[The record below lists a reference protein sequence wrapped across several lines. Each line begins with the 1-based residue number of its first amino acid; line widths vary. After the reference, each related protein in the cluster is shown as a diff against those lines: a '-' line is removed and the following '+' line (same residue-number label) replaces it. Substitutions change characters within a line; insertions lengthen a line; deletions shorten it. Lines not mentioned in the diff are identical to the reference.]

1 MIMRNILFSLILII
15 AFSCGESKTEV
26 TGADKYIETITGFTC
41 EKAVVTD
48 NGYLI
53 IAIDAESAS
62 GYDALASQFL
72 EEAKKEGLTRS
83 IVGIRKAGKD
93 HETKI
98 FIIGNAPTA
107 LYQLKE
113 MIEKGE
119 IEKPAL
125 VIGVPVGFVG
135 AAESKEEFKKLKESS

>member
-1 MIMRNILFSLILII
+1 MRNILFSLILII

-26 TGADKYIETITGFTC
+26 TGADKYIC

-72 EEAKKEGLTRS
+72 EEAKKEGVSGLKGVL
-83 IVGIRKAGKD
+83 IVDIKNSKFEQGAVVGKRIGKAY
-93 HETKI
+93 E
-98 FIIGNAPTA
+98 
-107 LYQLKE
+107 
-113 MIEKGE
+113 
-119 IEKPAL
+119 
-125 VIGVPVGFVG
+125 
-135 AAESKEEFKKLKESS
+135 

>member
-53 IAIDAESAS
+53 IAIQLPDMTH
-62 GYDALASQFL
+62 LLRNFL
-72 EEAKKEGLTRS
+72 
-83 IVGIRKAGKD
+83 
-93 HETKI
+93 
-98 FIIGNAPTA
+98 
-107 LYQLKE
+107 
-113 MIEKGE
+113 
-119 IEKPAL
+119 
-125 VIGVPVGFVG
+125 
-135 AAESKEEFKKLKESS
+135 KKLKKKVCPD

>member
-1 MIMRNILFSLILII
+1 MRNILFSLILII

-72 EEAKKEGLTRS
+72 EEAKKEGVSGLKGVLIVDIKTRS
-83 IVGIRKAGKD
+83 L
-93 HETKI
+93 
-98 FIIGNAPTA
+98 N
-107 LYQLKE
+107 KE
-113 MIEKGE
+113 LLL
-119 IEKPAL
+119 A
-125 VIGVPVGFVG
+125 
-135 AAESKEEFKKLKESS
+135 KE

>member
-1 MIMRNILFSLILII
+1 MRNILFSLILII

-26 TGADKYIETITGFTC
+26 TGADKYIETITGFIC

-72 EEAKKEGLTRS
+72 EEAKKEGVSGLKGVL
-83 IVGIRKAGKD
+83 IVDIKNAKFEQGAVVGKRIGKAY
-93 HETKI
+93 E
-98 FIIGNAPTA
+98 
-107 LYQLKE
+107 
-113 MIEKGE
+113 
-119 IEKPAL
+119 
-125 VIGVPVGFVG
+125 
-135 AAESKEEFKKLKESS
+135 